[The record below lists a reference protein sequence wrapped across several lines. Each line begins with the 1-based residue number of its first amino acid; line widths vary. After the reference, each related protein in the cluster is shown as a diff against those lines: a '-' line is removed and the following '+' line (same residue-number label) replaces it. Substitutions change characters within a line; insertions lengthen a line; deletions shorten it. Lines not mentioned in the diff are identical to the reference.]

1 MPGKLQPN
9 KNKKSGG
16 YLLVELMI
24 GISIAVVG
32 LLGILGLLSRSMSLS
47 RVISSQLTAN
57 YLAAEGV
64 EISKNII
71 DANIIQGK
79 SWNQGFDMNGSFEAD
94 YSSTNLEL
102 NQNRKLLFDESSNL
116 YSYESGE
123 ESPFTRIISVY
134 PIGSDEIKID
144 STVSWT
150 DRGSA
155 KFQISMED
163 HFFNWR

>member
-1 MPGKLQPN
+1 MPDKLRYN
-9 KNKKSGG
+9 RKSGG
-16 YLLVELMI
+16 YLLVESMI

-32 LLGILGLLSRSMSLS
+32 LLGILTLLSRSVGLS
-47 RVISSQLTAN
+47 RVVGNQLTAN

-71 DANIIQGK
+71 DTNVIQGNP
-79 SWNQGFDMNGSFEAD
+79 WNQGFDMDGKFEAD
-94 YSSTNLEL
+94 YSYTNLESS
-102 NQNRKLLFDESSNL
+102 QNRKLLFDESSNF
-116 YSYESGE
+116 YGYGSGR
-123 ESPFTRIISVY
+123 ESPFIRIISVH
-134 PIGSDEIKID
+134 PIGSNEVKID

>member
-1 MPGKLQPN
+1 MLI
-9 KNKKSGG
+9 
-16 YLLVELMI
+16 EAMI

-32 LLGILGLLSRSMSLS
+32 LLGILALLSRSVGLN
-47 RVISSQLTAN
+47 RVVGNQLIAN

-71 DANIIQGK
+71 DTNIIQGNP
-79 SWNQGFDMNGSFEAD
+79 WNEGLDSSGKYEAD
-94 YSSTNLEL
+94 YSSLGL
-102 NQNRKLLFDESSNL
+102 APSQNRKLLFDDISNL
-116 YSYESGE
+116 YGYSNGVQSR
-123 ESPFTRIISVY
+123 FTRIISVY
-134 PIGSDEIKID
+134 PMGSEEIKID

-155 KFQISMED
+155 KFQISIED